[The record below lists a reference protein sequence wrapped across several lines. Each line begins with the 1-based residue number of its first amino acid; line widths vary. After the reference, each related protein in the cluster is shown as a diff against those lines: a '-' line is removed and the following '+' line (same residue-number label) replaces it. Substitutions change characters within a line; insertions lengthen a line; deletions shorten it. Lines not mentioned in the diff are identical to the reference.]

1 MGEYDV
7 VCVLIPTYNEAAT
20 IGDVVERFRA
30 AGFERILVIDGGS
43 TDGTQE
49 IARDAGAEVAL
60 QSGSGKGQA
69 VREAV
74 GTIEEPYVLLVD
86 GDSTY
91 RPEEADRLLAPL
103 LAGEAEHVI
112 GDRFADMRP
121 GAMTRLNKAGN
132 RVINRAFRF
141 IHGRDLQDIL
151 SGYRAFTRRSFER
164 LTLSADGFGIETEM
178 SVECVKHD
186 IETAVVPITYE
197 PRPEESETN
206 LRPFR
211 DGGNIIVRL
220 YQMARTNNPIFYFGS
235 VGVGSAIIG
244 VLLASFVAYRW
255 FFRDISHEV
264 IALASGVALLFGIQ
278 LIMFG
283 VLSDLIVT
291 ANRRQGRRIDSID
304 ERLEAIQTTS
314 VGGTIT
320 PRGRDEAV
328 ERGGDAR
335 ETQSGTGEEYGERQD
350 PAGTAPGADEEPT
363 VDETGKPTVDG
374 GTDSSESDGAS

>member
-20 IGDVVERFRA
+20 ISEVVERFRA
-30 AGFERILVIDGGS
+30 EGFERILVIDGGS

-49 IARDAGAEVAL
+49 LAREAGADVVQ
-60 QSGSGKGQA
+60 QSGDGKGQA
-69 VREAV
+69 VREGV
-74 GTIEEPYVLLVD
+74 GLIEEPYVLLVD

-91 RPEEADRLLAPL
+91 RPEEAGRLLEPL
-103 LAGEAEHVI
+103 LSGEVEHVI
-112 GDRFADMRP
+112 GDRFADVQP
-121 GAMTRLNKAGN
+121 GAMTRLNKVGN
-132 RVINRAFRF
+132 RVINRAFAF

-186 IETAVVPITYE
+186 VETAVVPITYE

-235 VGVGSAIIG
+235 VGVVSAITG
-244 VLLASFVAYRW
+244 VFLAGFVAYRY
-255 FFRDISHEV
+255 FVRGISHEV
-264 IALASGVALLFGIQ
+264 IALASGVALLFGLQ
-278 LIMFG
+278 LVMFG

-291 ANRRQGRRIDSID
+291 ANRRQGRRIDRID
-304 ERLEAIQTTS
+304 KRLEAIESAS
-314 VGGTIT
+314 VGGAIGSASIDGSDA
-320 PRGRDEAV
+320 REQRSGERESNRREAV
-328 ERGGDAR
+328 E
-335 ETQSGTGEEYGERQD
+335 
-350 PAGTAPGADEEPT
+350 TAPGGSREGAPSD
-363 VDETGKPTVDG
+363 DG
-374 GTDSSESDGAS
+374 RRGAKGDDGDTESGYSGD

>member
-1 MGEYDV
+1 MAEYDV
-7 VCVLIPTYNEAAT
+7 VCVLIPTYNEAQT
-20 IGDVVERFRA
+20 IGEVVERFRA
-30 AGFERILVIDGGS
+30 EGFERILVIDGGS

-49 IARDAGAEVAL
+49 IARDAGAEVVQ

-74 GTIEEPYVLLVD
+74 GLIDEPYVLLVD

-91 RPEEADRLLAPL
+91 QPEEADRLLDPL
-103 LAGEAEHVI
+103 LAGEAEHVV
-112 GDRFADMRP
+112 GDRFAAMKP
-121 GAMTRLNKAGN
+121 GAMTRLNKVGN

-151 SGYRAFTRRSFER
+151 SGYRAFTRRSFEQ
-164 LTLSADGFGIETEM
+164 LQLSADGFGIETEM

-186 IETAVVPITYE
+186 VVTAVVPITYE

-211 DGGNIIVRL
+211 DGGNIILRL

-235 VGVGSAIIG
+235 LGVVSALVGVF
-244 VLLASFVAYRW
+244 LAGFVAFRW
-255 FFRDISHEV
+255 FFRNTSHEV
-264 IALASGVALLFGIQ
+264 IALAAGVSLLFGIQ

-291 ANRRQGRRIDSID
+291 ANRRQGRRIDRID
-304 ERLEAIQTTS
+304 ERLEAIETTS
-314 VGGTIT
+314 VGGAIT
-320 PRGRDEAV
+320 STGGDGSAAGRAGSGRESHEAERREAV
-328 ERGGDAR
+328 
-335 ETQSGTGEEYGERQD
+335 
-350 PAGTAPGADEEPT
+350 GTAPG
-363 VDETGKPTVDG
+363 VDNNPSARRGGVDRPESHGRDPDG
-374 GTDSSESDGAS
+374 GAAGDR